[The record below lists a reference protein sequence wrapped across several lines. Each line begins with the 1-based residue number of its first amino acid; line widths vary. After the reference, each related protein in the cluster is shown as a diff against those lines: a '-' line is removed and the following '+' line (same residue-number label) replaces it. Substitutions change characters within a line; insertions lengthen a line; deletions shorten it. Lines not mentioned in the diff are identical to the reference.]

1 MNQINEQ
8 LNPENGVDAVSPRG
22 DRHTRESIGQ
32 RLAMR
37 DLMSDLRDAGLVR
50 GGPPPMGVADK
61 QRFAK
66 QLDSWLARR
75 QREQ

>member
-1 MNQINEQ
+1 
-8 LNPENGVDAVSPRG
+8 
-22 DRHTRESIGQ
+22 
-32 RLAMR
+32 MR
-37 DLMSDLRDAGLVR
+37 DLLSDLRDAGLVR

-66 QLDSWLARR
+66 QLDSWLSRR